1 MRKESFKH
9 TFFEINKFPKKE
21 PINFGKFYDNG
32 ETTQSETDHFIN
44 PTVWYIIRPF
54 DAIDFGVNRLS

>member
-1 MRKESFKH
+1 MAVHVSVACDMRKESFKD

-44 PTVWYIIRPF
+44 PTV
-54 DAIDFGVNRLS
+54 